1 MSSQTKTS
9 SRAASF
15 NIDSV
20 NGQVYYSSGP
30 IKNEVQ
36 INNLAASVTEM
47 NAKENVVYM
56 ETSKNN
62 STLSVNTQNQN
73 KK

>member
-1 MSSQTKTS
+1 MSAKTKTS

-20 NGQVYYSSGP
+20 TGQVYYSSGP
-30 IKNEVQ
+30 IKSEVQ
-36 INNLAASVTEM
+36 INNLAVYATEM
-47 NAKENVVYM
+47 NAKENVVYV
-56 ETSKNN
+56 ETNKNKVA
-62 STLSVNTQNQN
+62 SVDNRQNQN